1 MRKRAA
7 FVLAAALALGVVAE
21 GPARRATFPGNNGL
35 IAYTVPSGSIWV
47 VNADGSGP
55 RNATTR
61 LTVRPSDPAWAP
73 DGNRI
78 AFANA
83 AASPGIWVVRADGT
97 GSGRVTDVATDSA
110 PAWSP
115 DGTRIAFVRRDNGFD
130 RIFAVNEDGGG
141 LGAITPFVSLNVQD
155 PEWSPDG
162 TRFVFSDGTD
172 IYLVNTDGTNLRK
185 LTGRGTPGE
194 LRGGRWPSWAPDGS
208 AIAFSTVDSIRV
220 VRPDGTGNRTIIGGL
235 REVWEIAWSPD
246 GTKIAF
252 ANDQGGPL
260 QEELHVINADGSGLT
275 RPNVDTETTID
286 WARALVLPPPV
297 AGQSVNIGIVSGVVR
312 VRVRGTTRFVNLA
325 ASRQIPDGSEV
336 DVTRGRLRLTS
347 AAAGGQTQIG
357 IFFEGRAIVRQ
368 AAAAEPVAELGLSGP
383 LTCPRRSAAQTNPP
397 RVRRLWGDA
406 TGRFRTRG
414 RYATAA
420 VRGTVWLTE
429 DRCDGTLIRVRTGV
443 VEVRDLV
450 RNRTITLRDGQSYLA
465 RRR

>member
-1 MRKRAA
+1 VRIGAA
-7 FVLAAALALGVVAE
+7 AVLVLALVLVDP

-35 IAYTVPSGSIWV
+35 IAYTVPTGSVWV

-61 LTVRPSDPAWAP
+61 LTVRPSEPAWAP

-83 AASPGIWVVRADGT
+83 AADAGIWVVRADGT
-97 GSGRVTDVATDSA
+97 GSSRVTDVATDTA

-115 DGTRIAFVRRDNGFD
+115 DGNRIAFVRRDRGFD
-130 RIFAVNEDGGG
+130 RIFVVNADGGG
-141 LGAITPFVSLNVQD
+141 LGALTPFVDLNVQD

-172 IYLVNTDGTNLRK
+172 IYLVNADGTGLRK

-194 LRGGRWPSWAPDGS
+194 LRGGRWPTWAPDGS

-220 VRPDGTGNRTIIGGL
+220 VRPDGSGNRTLIGGL
-235 REVWEIAWSPD
+235 REVWELAWSPD

-252 ANDQGGPL
+252 ANDAGGPL
-260 QEELHVINADGSGLT
+260 QEELHVVNADGSGLT
-275 RPNVDTETTID
+275 RPNVDTETTLD
-286 WARALVLPPPV
+286 WARALVLPPPI

-325 ASRQIPDGSEV
+325 ASRQIPVGSEV
-336 DVTRGRLRLTS
+336 DVSRGRLRLTS
-347 AAAGGQTQIG
+347 AAGGGQTQIG
-357 IFFEGRAIVRQ
+357 IFFEGRGIIRQ
-368 AAAAEPVAELGLSGP
+368 AAAAEPVTELTLSAP
-383 LTCPRRSAAQTNPP
+383 LVCPRRSTAQSPPP

-406 TGRFRTRG
+406 TGRFRTKG

-429 DRCDGTLIRVRTGV
+429 DRCDGTLIRVRTGT

-450 RNRTITLRDGQSYLA
+450 RNRRVTLRDGQSYFA
-465 RRR
+465 RRAR